1 MLGVGK
7 GCNVLIVVVSVG
19 VRETMYMAGA
29 LRFSPLSAVTT
40 LHGRLWGVSDLAVK
54 PYRHGPSYSQ
64 HSSKAVPV
72 ADESKQIEH
81 RVEITNQVGW
91 CYDFFISFPN

>member
-40 LHGRLWGVSDLAVK
+40 LHGRL
-54 PYRHGPSYSQ
+54 
-64 HSSKAVPV
+64 
-72 ADESKQIEH
+72 
-81 RVEITNQVGW
+81 
-91 CYDFFISFPN
+91 